1 MPIPEMDELKAKLVG
16 YSRFV
21 EGMIGKSRQALVA
34 RQATVLAEI
43 IEDDEP
49 RANDTEISMEAECTA
64 VIARHQ
70 PMARDLRAILMI
82 LRIVNDL
89 ERIADH
95 AVNIAE
101 AVRDHINGTVIAPDD
116 AVLTMFDRATRMM
129 DDAIRAFI
137 DGDSAL
143 GQRVCLADAEVDA
156 LATGI
161 LERLSAA
168 MTADAGRIAHN
179 LALLKIAANLE
190 RVADLSTNIGEDVI
204 YMAEGRV
211 IKHHRQE
218 NVQT

>member
-1 MPIPEMDELKAKLVG
+1 MEDLKAKLVA

-21 EGMIGKSRQALVA
+21 EAMIRKSRKALVE
-34 RQATVLAEI
+34 RQPDILREI
-43 IEDDEP
+43 IDSDEP
-49 RANDTEISMEAECTA
+49 RANDTEISLEAECTS

-101 AVRDHINGTVIAPDD
+101 AVRDHINGTALAPDD
-116 AVLTMFDRATRMM
+116 AVLVMFDKATRMM
-129 DDAIRAFI
+129 DNAIRAFI
-137 DGDSAL
+137 DGDSRL
-143 GQRVCLADAEVDA
+143 GREVCMADAEVDS

-161 LERLSAA
+161 LERMSAA
-168 MTADAGRIAHN
+168 MTRDAARIPHN

-190 RVADLSTNIGEDVI
+190 RVADLSTNMGEDVI

-218 NVQT
+218 RAQS

>member
-1 MPIPEMDELKAKLVG
+1 MPIPEMDDLKAKLVG

-21 EGMIGKSRQALVA
+21 EGMIGKSRQALVT
-34 RQATVLAEI
+34 RQAEVLAEI
-43 IEDDEP
+43 IDDDEP
-49 RANDTEISMEAECTA
+49 RANDTEIALEAECTA

-116 AVLTMFDRATRMM
+116 AVLMMFDKTSRMM

-143 GQRVCLADAEVDA
+143 GQQVCLADAEVDA

-161 LERLSAA
+161 LERMSAA
-168 MTADAGRIAHN
+168 MTTDATRIPHN

-190 RVADLSTNIGEDVI
+190 RVADLSTNMGEDVI

-218 NVQT
+218 HPPT

>member
-1 MPIPEMDELKAKLVG
+1 MPVPELEDLRAKLVG
-16 YSRFV
+16 YGRFV
-21 EGMIGKSRQALVA
+21 EAMIGKSRRALRE
-34 RQATVLAEI
+34 RQAHVLKEI
-43 IEDDEP
+43 IDADEP
-49 RANDTEISMEAECTA
+49 RANDTEISLEAECTS

-101 AVRDHINGTVIAPDD
+101 AVRDHINGTDRAPDD
-116 AVLTMFDRATRMM
+116 AVLVMFEKAMRMM
-129 DDAIRAFI
+129 DDAILAFI
-137 DGDSAL
+137 DRDPGLA
-143 GQRVCLADAEVDA
+143 QQVCLADAEVDS

-161 LERLSAA
+161 LERMSAA
-168 MTADAGRIAHN
+168 MTGDPSRIPHN

-190 RVADLSTNIGEDVI
+190 RVADLSTNMGEDVI

-218 NVQT
+218 GMPS